1 MSHAWP
7 PARILVAPQAFK
19 GSLAAADVAEAIADG
34 LDAGWPWPAPPE
46 ITLLPLAD
54 GGEGTVQAFTASY
67 DPPGG
72 IVPVEVAG
80 PLPGQRVPAELGLA
94 SGHPPTIVIE
104 MAQAAGLPL
113 VPPDQRDPTRTTTA
127 GVGELIRAAL
137 DWGAWRIVV
146 GLGGSATNDGGA
158 GMAQALGVRLLDAQ
172 GRDLPPGG
180 RALADLARI
189 DLTDLDPRLA
199 QTTIIGLTDVT
210 NPLCGPLGAS
220 AVYGPQ
226 KGATPAQ
233 VAQLDAALAHY
244 ATIIERDLGRAVAEI
259 PGAGAAGGLGAGL
272 LAFTG
277 ATLHAG
283 AEVVLDA
290 LACDARLAEADL
302 VITGEG
308 RLDDQSA
315 FGKLTGTLAARAKAQ
330 GVPVLCVVGGL
341 ASGYESAY
349 DLGITAVIVAADGP
363 RPLADA
369 MTHAATLIRDAV
381 ARAVRLWTLG

>member
-1 MSHAWP
+1 MNRAWP

-19 GSLAAADVAEAIADG
+19 GSLAAADVAAAIAAG
-34 LDAGWPWPAPPE
+34 LRAGWPWLTPPA
-46 ITLLPLAD
+46 ITCLPLAD
-54 GGEGTVQAFTASY
+54 GGEGTVQALVAAHES
-67 DPPGG
+67 PGT
-72 IVPVEVAG
+72 ITTIEVAG
-80 PLPGQRVPAELGLA
+80 PLPGQRVRADLGWLPGA
-94 SGHPPTIVIE
+94 VPTAVVE

-113 VPPDQRDPTRTTTA
+113 VPPDQRDPTLTTTA
-127 GVGELIRAAL
+127 GVGDLIRAAL
-137 DWGAWRIVV
+137 DWGAGRILV

-158 GMAQALGVRLLDAQ
+158 GLAHALGARLLEAQ

-180 RALADLARI
+180 LALADLARI
-189 DLTDLDPRLA
+189 DLTGLDPRLA

-233 VAQLDAALAHY
+233 VGHLDAALAHF
-244 ATIIERDLGRAVAEI
+244 AAIIQRDLGRAVAEI

-277 ATLHAG
+277 ATLHPG

-330 GVPVLCVVGGL
+330 GVPLLCVVGGL